1 MKRIFLFFFCFLF
14 LLTPTANAIQ
24 PTKTEATR
32 ENLLED
38 AVIDLLQPQMYE
50 AVKEF
55 YGTTY
60 DKAFQCLKVV
70 DIKKLH
76 HPGSWMFEATLEGM
90 TYSGAHSPPHDIFT
104 VTVKKDWE
112 DSNWVLKDYKVRKYD
127 PNNQEYECREPA

>member
-1 MKRIFLFFFCFLF
+1 MGKIPTKTVGDKIEKNFLFFFCFLF
-14 LLTPTANAIQ
+14 LLTTTANANQ

-38 AVIDLLQPQMYE
+38 AVIDLLQPQMYV

-90 TYSGAHSPPHDIFT
+90 TYSGAHSHHTIF
-104 VTVKKDWE
+104 
-112 DSNWVLKDYKVRKYD
+112 L
-127 PNNQEYECREPA
+127 Q